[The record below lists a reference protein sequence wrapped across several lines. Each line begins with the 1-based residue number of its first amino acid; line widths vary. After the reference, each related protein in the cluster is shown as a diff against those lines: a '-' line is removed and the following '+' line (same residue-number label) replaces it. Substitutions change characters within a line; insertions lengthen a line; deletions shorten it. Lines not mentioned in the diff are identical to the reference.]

1 MTILLIIGIIIAA
14 FIGVPLF
21 LILGSA
27 TILGYFLAGEQLAG
41 LFIEVYKIA
50 TTPIFMAIPLFIF
63 AGYTMAESKTPQR
76 LVDLSRALIGWLPG
90 GIAVV
95 ALITCAFFT
104 AFTGASGVTIIA
116 MGGLLYP
123 ILLKEK
129 YSEDFTLGILTT
141 TGSLGLLFPPSLPL
155 ILYAVIAGNAYSSIN
170 GDPGVT
176 VDKLFLAA
184 LLPGIILVVALSIY
198 SIFIGNKIKVNKT
211 PFNWGR
217 LWTALKEAKYELP
230 LPVIVIVG
238 IYGGFFTASEAA
250 AVSAIYVLIVEFFI
264 YRDISIKKDLVRVI
278 KESSVLAGGLMVI
291 IGMAMAFTNYLVER
305 EVPFMLVNIMKAHI
319 TSQTTFL
326 MVLNV
331 LLIVICM
338 IDNFSA
344 ILVVVPL
351 IIPVANEFGVNPL
364 HLGVI
369 FLINLEIG
377 FLTPPIGL
385 NVFISSYR
393 FKKNFIEIFKAT
405 LPFYIILVIC
415 LLLITYIPWLTLC
428 LQK

>member
-1 MTILLIIGIIIAA
+1 MGSLLVIAIIIAA

-21 LILGSA
+21 LIIGAA
-27 TILGYFLAGEQLAG
+27 TVLGYFLAGENLSG
-41 LFIEVYKIA
+41 MFIEVYKIA
-50 TTPIFMAIPLFIF
+50 TNPIFMAIPLFIF

-76 LVDLSRALIGWLPG
+76 LVNLSRALIGWLPG

-129 YSEDFTLGILTT
+129 YSENFTLGILTT

-155 ILYAVIAGNAYSSIN
+155 ILYAVIAGNTYSSIT
-170 GDPGVT
+170 GMPGVT

-184 LLPGIILVVALSIY
+184 LIPGILLVVALSIY
-198 SIFIGNKIKVNKT
+198 SIFIGNKIGVNKT
-211 PFNWGR
+211 PFNWGK
-217 LWTALKEAKYELP
+217 LWIALKEAKYELP
-230 LPVIVIVG
+230 LPIIIIVG
-238 IYGGFFTASEAA
+238 IYGGFFTASEG
-250 AVSAIYVLIVEFFI
+250 SAIAAMYVLIVEVFI
-264 YRDISIKKDLVRVI
+264 YKDISIKKDLVRVI
-278 KESSVLAGGLMVI
+278 KESCILTGGLMVI

-305 EVPFMLVNIMKAHI
+305 EVPFMLVNIMKEHI
-319 TSQTTFL
+319 ASKTSFL
-326 MVLNV
+326 MILNV

-351 IIPVANEFGVNPL
+351 IIPVANSFGVNPL

-393 FKKNFIEIFKAT
+393 FKKNILEIFRAT

-415 LLLITYIPWLTLC
+415 LLLVTYIPWLTLC
-428 LQK
+428 LQ

>member
-1 MTILLIIGIIIAA
+1 T
-14 FIGVPLF
+14 V
-21 LILGSA
+21 
-27 TILGYFLAGEQLAG
+27 LGYFLAGENLAG

-50 TTPIFMAIPLFIF
+50 TNPIFMAIPLFIF

-76 LVDLSRALIGWLPG
+76 LVNLSRAMIGWLPG

-123 ILLKEK
+123 ILLREK
-129 YSEDFTLGILTT
+129 YGENFTLGILTT

-155 ILYAVIAGNAYSSIN
+155 ILYAVIAGNAYSSIT
-170 GDPGVT
+170 GMPGVT

-184 LLPGIILVVALSIY
+184 LIPGILLVVALSIY
-198 SIFIGNKIKVNKT
+198 SIFVGNKIGVNKT
-211 PFNWGR
+211 KFDWKK
-217 LWTALKEAKYELP
+217 LWVALKEAKYELP
-230 LPVIVIVG
+230 LPIIIIVG
-238 IYGGFFTASEAA
+238 IYGGFFTASEGSAIA
-250 AVSAIYVLIVEFFI
+250 AIYVLIVEVFI

-278 KESSVLAGGLMVI
+278 KDSCVLTGGLMVI
-291 IGMAMAFTNYLVER
+291 IGMAMAFTNYLVEK
-305 EVPFMLVNIMKAHI
+305 EVPFMLVNIMKEHLASKI
-319 TSQTTFL
+319 SFL
-326 MVLNV
+326 MILNV
-331 LLIVICM
+331 LLIIICM

-351 IIPVANEFGVNPL
+351 IIPVANSFGVNPL

-393 FKKNFIEIFKAT
+393 FKKNILEIFRAT

-415 LLLITYIPWLTLC
+415 LLLVTYIPWLTLC
-428 LQK
+428 LQ

>member
-1 MTILLIIGIIIAA
+1 MGLTLVIAIIVAA

-21 LILGSA
+21 LIIGAA
-27 TILGYFLAGEQLAG
+27 TVLGYFLLGENISG
-41 LFIEVYKIA
+41 LFIDVYKIA
-50 TTPIFMAIPLFIF
+50 TNPIFMAIPLFIF

-76 LVDLSRALIGWLPG
+76 LVNLSRALIGWLPG

-129 YSEDFTLGILTT
+129 YSENFTLGILTT

-155 ILYAVIAGNAYSSIN
+155 ILYAVIAGNTYSSIT
-170 GDPGVT
+170 GMPGVT
-176 VDKLFLAA
+176 VDKLFRAA
-184 LLPGIILVVALSIY
+184 LVPGILLVVALSIY
-198 SIFIGNKIKVNKT
+198 SIFIGNKIGVNKT
-211 PFNWGR
+211 PFNWGK
-217 LWTALKEAKYELP
+217 LWLALKEAKYELP
-230 LPVIVIVG
+230 LPIIVIVG
-238 IYGGFFTASEAA
+238 IYGGFFTASEG
-250 AVSAIYVLIVEFFI
+250 SAIAAMYVLIVEVFI
-264 YRDISIKKDLVRVI
+264 YKDISIKKDLARVI
-278 KESSVLAGGLMVI
+278 KESCILTGGLMVI

-305 EVPFMLVNIMKAHI
+305 EVPFMLVDIMKQHI
-319 TSQTTFL
+319 ASKTSFL
-326 MVLNV
+326 MILNF
-331 LLIVICM
+331 LLIIICM

-351 IIPVANEFGVNPL
+351 IIPVANSFGINPL

-393 FKKNFIEIFKAT
+393 FKKNILEIFRAT

-415 LLLITYIPWLTLC
+415 LLLVTYIPWLTLC
-428 LQK
+428 LQ